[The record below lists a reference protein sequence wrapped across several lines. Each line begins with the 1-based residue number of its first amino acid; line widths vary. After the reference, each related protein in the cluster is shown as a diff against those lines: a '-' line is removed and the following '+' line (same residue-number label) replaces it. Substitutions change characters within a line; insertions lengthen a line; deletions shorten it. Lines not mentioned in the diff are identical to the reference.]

1 MGRYETWQAVHPE
14 LMDKEWLLS
23 ELRAGTS
30 RRQIC
35 RELKCDAKV
44 LRKALTLHG
53 ITFPFVY
60 ISDDNEKLS
69 ELKKRLK

>member
-1 MGRYETWQAVHPE
+1 MGRHKEWHILHPE

-23 ELRAGTS
+23 ELRAGKS

-35 RELKCDAKV
+35 KERNCDAKT
-44 LRKALTLHG
+44 LREALNLHG

-60 ISDDNEKLS
+60 IGDDNEKLS